1 MPDRET
7 RLLGETLVH
16 AIDAYFDARTRLI
29 RALAAGD
36 ELAAQEAN
44 LESKAALST
53 WLALLVER
61 LDSRNAGMLADV
73 LMRLENLEALMGVT
87 RLPRLDPADDID
99 DPTGFD
105 AGRRP

>member
-1 MPDRET
+1 
-7 RLLGETLVH
+7 
-16 AIDAYFDARTRLI
+16 
-29 RALAAGD
+29 
-36 ELAAQEAN
+36 
-44 LESKAALST
+44 
-53 WLALLVER
+53 
-61 LDSRNAGMLADV
+61 MLADV